1 MKQKGKK
8 RREPT
13 AADVIRSASFVAPM
27 RRWGTLA
34 AAVSNPKYTEVMI
47 AFEKLIEEE
56 FTRLRIRPGD
66 YDELARKLRPHGLT
80 REEGEDAKEFCWR
93 VFLSRRRALNK
104 PLEQAFRRPGRPRRS
119 RP

>member
-47 AFEKLIEEE
+47 AFEK
-56 FTRLRIRPGD
+56 
-66 YDELARKLRPHGLT
+66 
-80 REEGEDAKEFCWR
+80 
-93 VFLSRRRALNK
+93 
-104 PLEQAFRRPGRPRRS
+104 
-119 RP
+119 